1 LNFIFDIG
9 NVLVD
14 YRPEIYVNALFPE
27 KSLAEKI
34 NEIIFKSPEWLDMDR
49 GKLTHKEATEIFC
62 KREPAYQSAI
72 RHTMQNYCEMF
83 SPSQDFCETFITMQE
98 TIGLLPKIKELGHG
112 LYYLSNMHKETRDYL
127 LENHDFFNMFDG
139 GVFSCDV
146 CVIKPSPE
154 IYRHFLQKYKL
165 KPDECIFFD
174 DMDENVS
181 AAEKEGIKSVLFTT
195 ADCVL
200 EYLF

>member
-9 NVLVD
+9 NVLID
-14 YRPEIYVNALFPE
+14 YRPEIYVNALFPD

-34 NEIIFKSPEWLDMDR
+34 NDIIFRSPEWLDMDK
-49 GKLTHKEATEIFC
+49 GVLTHKKATEIFC
-62 KREPAYQSAI
+62 KREPVFKSAV
-72 RHTMQNYCEMF
+72 RHTMQNYCKMF
-83 SPSQDFCETFITMQE
+83 DPSQDFCKTFIAMQD
-98 TIGLLPKIKELGHG
+98 TIDLLPRINELGYG
-112 LYYLSNMHKETRDYL
+112 LYFLSNMHKETRNYL
-127 LENHDFFNMFDG
+127 LENHDFFDMFDG

-146 CVIKPSPE
+146 HVIKPSPE

-165 KPDECIFFD
+165 NPKECIFFD
-174 DMDENVS
+174 DMEENVT

-200 EYLF
+200 DYL

>member
-1 LNFIFDIG
+1 MNFIFDIG

-14 YRPEIYVNALFPE
+14 YRPEIYVNALFSD
-27 KSLAEKI
+27 KSFAEKI
-34 NEIIFKSPEWLDMDR
+34 NNIIFKSPEWLDMDR
-49 GKLTHKEATEIFC
+49 GLLTHKEAIEIFC
-62 KREPAYQSAI
+62 EREPVYEAEI
-72 RHTMQNYCEMF
+72 RHTMRRYCDMF
-83 SPSQDFCETFITMQE
+83 SPTQVFCKTFIAIQD
-98 TIGLLPKIKELGHG
+98 TIDLLPRIKEIGHG
-112 LYYLSNMHKETRDYL
+112 LYYLSNMHYETRDFL
-127 LENHDFFNMFDG
+127 LDNYSFFNMFDG

-146 CVIKPSPE
+146 NVIKPSPE
-154 IYRHFLQKYKL
+154 IYRHFLNKYQL

-174 DMDENVS
+174 DMEENVS